1 MSNCTRSCYR
11 PNGSTSVDAPT
22 MALLRPQSEL
32 LSAAVLHNGEVA
44 SRVLSVS
51 KRGRQPLRQSV
62 GELGIS
68 FRSSRRLRALPSR
81 RLPDSPDQHLL
92 APVLR
97 RFLP

>member
-32 LSAAVLHNGEVA
+32 LSAAVLPNGEVA

-68 FRSSRRLRALPSR
+68 FRCSRRLRALSSR
-81 RLPDSPDQHLL
+81 RLPQSPSERLQD
-92 APVLR
+92 PVLHR
-97 RFLP
+97 LRP